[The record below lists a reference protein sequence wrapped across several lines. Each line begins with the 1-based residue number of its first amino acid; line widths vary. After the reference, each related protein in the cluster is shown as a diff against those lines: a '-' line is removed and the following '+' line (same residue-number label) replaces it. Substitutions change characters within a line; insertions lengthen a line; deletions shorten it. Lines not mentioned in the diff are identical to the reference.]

1 MSATRDLA
9 TVAISTVALA
19 VSFYSVWDKRRDM
32 QRQWQNRLNEIVD
45 ELNTITLEQQKLTT
59 AYGGSSPDRHGDRGG
74 LGGLYNDRRELL
86 CREGVTL
93 AELLGS
99 HITDSHYRILAT
111 ALERVGDKPG
121 AEAFWRKA
129 VEAAP
134 RDSIFRLFVLRGH
147 ARYLFING
155 LIDRGRAVYQE
166 AVGTGA
172 EVACSDSDHR
182 SFHTGWSYLQWAVS
196 ERNIGAPESEVQRL
210 IDAAQHQFEQ
220 VIYRRHREDALEAL
234 DAIRDPPA
242 TLLHD
247 ARRAARTASPY
258 PGEAG

>member
-1 MSATRDLA
+1 VSATRDLS

-32 QRQWQNRLNEIVD
+32 QRQWRNRLNEIVD
-45 ELNTITLEQQKLTT
+45 ELNAITLEQQKHRT
-59 AYGGSSPDRHGDRGG
+59 AYGGSSPDRRGDRGG

-93 AELLGS
+93 ADLLGF
-99 HITDSHYRILAT
+99 HVTDSHCRILAT

-121 AEAFWRKA
+121 AEAFWCKA

-134 RDSIFRLFVLRGH
+134 RDSIFRIFVLRGH
-147 ARYLFING
+147 AQYLFIN
-155 LIDRGRAVYQE
+155 
-166 AVGTGA
+166 A

-182 SFHTGWSYLQWAVS
+182 SFHTGWSYLQWAES
-196 ERNIGAPESEVQRL
+196 ERNIGAPESDVQRL

-220 VIYRRHREDALEAL
+220 VIYRRHREDALQAL

-242 TLLHD
+242 MLLHD
-247 ARRAARTASPY
+247 ARRATRTGSPY